1 MYFFNMKLS
10 HLKSRGASLLL
21 SALFFAAC
29 HEPKAPVLEAEMVV
43 QANLD
48 AYNTGNITEF
58 MRYLSDSAC
67 LYEYG
72 SSEPRACGRAALEKL
87 YGELFNNSPELH
99 STIQKRICF
108 DNKVIDHE
116 YIVGRA
122 GSSEALELLM
132 IYEVENK
139 KIAKMTVLR
148 KKS

>member
-1 MYFFNMKLS
+1 M
-10 HLKSRGASLLL
+10 LLF
-21 SALFFAAC
+21 ALFFAGC
-29 HEPKAPVLEAEMVV
+29 QETKAPVSEPEAIV

-48 AYNTGNITEF
+48 AYNAGDISEF

-72 SSEPRACGRAALEKL
+72 SSEPRACGQEALRKL
-87 YGELFNNSPELH
+87 YAELFENSPELL

-139 KIAKMTVLR
+139 KIAKMTVMR